1 MSKPQGL
8 SPSQARKLSQ
18 WLKSDHCPPLTL
30 NFHALKGFLFAVASG
45 PAWVE
50 SQDWLPLVFGAKLE
64 DCLSGDDSAQWIELI
79 ERLYR
84 QIHHQVVSGQPK
96 VPTSCRLIEPWQHN
110 FEPTASVSQWCE
122 GFLQGHMALVDW
134 WEEYLAGDEELQE
147 ALGMAVIIL
156 GFYADREESE
166 KLAKLAFGDDPD
178 FQDLSMTMRSYM
190 PNALHTYAD
199 IGQQL
204 YQEHNHDQNIR
215 VLQRDMKAYEA
226 AGENVVSFPLASD
239 HRDDIWHA
247 QQLVYAA
254 WEAKDTEQRVH
265 YANEALE
272 LDPDCVDAYLVLAND
287 ASKSRGD
294 VLQFLKSAVDAGERV
309 LGEDLAQDQGHFWH
323 LPETRP
329 YMRARYSYAET
340 LWELGKRDESIA
352 HFLAVLEL
360 NPDDNQGVR
369 YMLISHH
376 IEMGNINEA
385 AALLDRFEDH
395 SALWLFSRA
404 LIAYIQYG
412 DCSSSRAVKKKAV
425 TANVHVIGFLTSQK
439 HLPSELPDYYGL
451 GDESEA
457 VVYAWYNRKLWRQV
471 EGAMD
476 WLLGD

>member
-1 MSKPQGL
+1 MPQGL
-8 SPSQARKLSQ
+8 SSAQARKLSQ
-18 WLKSDHCPPLTL
+18 WLKSEHCPPMALS
-30 NFHALKGFLFAVASG
+30 FHALKGFLFAVASG
-45 PAWVE
+45 PAWVD

-64 DCLSGDDSAQWIELI
+64 DCLAEDDRRSVVTLI
-79 ERLYR
+79 EQLYT
-84 QIHHQVVSGQPK
+84 QIHDQVVSGQPK
-96 VPTSCRLIEPWQHN
+96 VPASCRLIQPWEQN
-110 FEPTASVSQWCE
+110 FEPTASISQWCE

-166 KLAKLAFGDDPD
+166 KLAKLAFGEDLD
-178 FQDLSMTMRSYM
+178 FEDLSLTMRSYM

-204 YQEHNHDQNIR
+204 YQEHNDDQNIR
-215 VLQRDMKAYEA
+215 LLQRDMKRYEA
-226 AGENVVSFPLASD
+226 AGDNVVPFPLEPT
-239 HRDDIWHA
+239 HRGDSWHA

-254 WEAKDTEQRVH
+254 WESTDTEQRIH

-287 ASKSRGD
+287 ASGNRQE
-294 VLQFLKSAVDAGERV
+294 VLQFLKLAVEAGERM
-309 LGEDLAQDQGHFWH
+309 LGEDLSQDEGHFWH

-340 LWELGKRDESIA
+340 LWELGKRDEAIE
-352 HFLAVLEL
+352 HFLTVLAL

-369 YMLISHH
+369 YMLVSHH
-376 IEMGNINEA
+376 IEMGDIEEA
-385 AALLDRFEDH
+385 AALLERFDDC
-395 SALWLFSRA
+395 SALWLFSKA
-404 LIAYIQYG
+404 LVDFIRYG
-412 DCSSSRAVKKKAV
+412 DNTASRAVKKKAV
-425 TANVHVIGFLTSQK
+425 AANSHVIGFLTSQH
-439 HLPSELPDYYGL
+439 HLPNELPDYYGL

-457 VVYAWYNRKLWRQV
+457 IVYAWYNRKLWRQI

-476 WLLGD
+476 WLITQ

>member
-1 MSKPQGL
+1 MNASQGL
-8 SPSQARKLSQ
+8 SPAQARKLSQ
-18 WLKSDHCPPLTL
+18 WLKSERCPPLTL

-64 DCLSGDDSAQWIELI
+64 DCLPKDDRAQLVELI
-79 ERLYR
+79 ERLYD
-84 QIHHQVVSGQPK
+84 QIHDQVVSGQPK
-96 VPTSCRLIEPWQHN
+96 VPASCRLVTPWEQN

-178 FQDLSMTMRSYM
+178 FEDLTMTMRSYM

-204 YQEHNHDQNIR
+204 YQEHNDDQNIR
-215 VLQRDMKAYEA
+215 LLQRDMRRYEA
-226 AGENVVSFPLASD
+226 AGDNVVPFPLEQD
-239 HRDDIWHA
+239 HRGDHWHA

-254 WEAKDTEQRVH
+254 WEAQDTEERVH
-265 YANEALE
+265 YANEALA
-272 LDPDCVDAYLVLAND
+272 LDPNCVDAYLVLAND
-287 ASKSRGD
+287 ASSHRQD
-294 VLQFLKSAVDAGERV
+294 VLQFLKSAVEAGERV
-309 LGEDLAQDQGHFWH
+309 LGDSLVQDVGHFWH

-340 LWELGKRDESIA
+340 LWELGKRDESIS
-352 HFLAVLEL
+352 HFLAVLAL

-369 YMLISHH
+369 YMLVSHH
-376 IEMGNINEA
+376 IEMGDINEA
-385 AALLDRFEDH
+385 AALLDRFDDR
-395 SALWLFSRA
+395 SALWLFSSA
-404 LIAYIQYG
+404 LVAYIQQG
-412 DCSSSRAVKKKAV
+412 DCPASRAVRKKAIA
-425 TANVHVIGFLTSQK
+425 ANAHVIGFLTSQQ
-439 HLPSELPDYYGL
+439 HLPNELPDYYGL
-451 GDESEA
+451 GDDSEA
-457 VVYAWYNRKLWRQV
+457 VVYAWYNRKLWRQIK
-471 EGAMD
+471 GAMD
-476 WLLGD
+476 WLQAS

>member
-1 MSKPQGL
+1 MSKSQGL

-18 WLKSDHCPPLTL
+18 WLKSDECPPLTL

-64 DCLSGDDSAQWIELI
+64 ECLCEDDSHQWLELI
-79 ERLYR
+79 ERLYH
-84 QIHHQVVSGQPK
+84 QIHDQIVSGKPK
-96 VPTSCRLIEPWQHN
+96 VPTSCRLIEPWQDN

-156 GFYADREESE
+156 GFYADRDESE

-204 YQEHNHDQNIR
+204 YQEHNDDQNIR
-215 VLQRDMKAYEA
+215 VLQRNMEAYEA
-226 AGENVVSFPLASD
+226 AGENVVSFPLVSD
-239 HRDDIWHA
+239 HRDDTWHA

-254 WEAKDTEQRVH
+254 WEAEDTEQRVH
-265 YANEALE
+265 YAREALE
-272 LDPDCVDAYLVLAND
+272 LDPNCVDAYLVLAND

-294 VLQFLKSAVDAGERV
+294 VLQFLKSAVEAGERV
-309 LGEDLAQDQGHFWH
+309 LGENLAQDQGHFWH

-340 LWELGKRDESIA
+340 LWELGKRDEAIE

-369 YMLISHH
+369 YMLVSHH
-376 IEMGNINEA
+376 IEMGDVNEA

-395 SALWLFSRA
+395 SALWLFSQA
-404 LIAYIQYG
+404 LIAYIQHG
-412 DCSSSRAVKKKAV
+412 DCTSSRGIKKKAIA
-425 TANVHVIGFLTSQK
+425 ANTHVIGFLTSQQ

-476 WLLGD
+476 WLLSV